1 MPSIG
6 SKKPP
11 LAFFKKSPGFG
22 WILDITL
29 LGGRWEA
36 AGTLQRGLGRTGEG
50 ENEKK
55 SKNFDGLVEA
65 NPMIPHNSGF
75 GWIL

>member
-11 LAFFKKSPGFG
+11 LAFVKKSLSFG

-29 LGGRWEA
+29 LGGRREA
-36 AGTLQRGLGRTGEG
+36 TGTLQRGPGRTGEG
-50 ENEKK
+50 ENEK
-55 SKNFDGLVEA
+55 NQR
-65 NPMIPHNSGF
+65 
-75 GWIL
+75 ILTG